1 MTHVDR
7 RAARLM
13 ALLLTM
19 IALALTS
26 YSAIAQQKKPALQKE
41 PEKVVTQEPTAPEQ
55 PEKLRRLPEGRE
67 GIPDWVPEAG
77 KLREVDCSGTETVQ
91 FLPIDVYPIL
101 PVKDDTELGG
111 KPRLK
116 IDAEVSHSAGR
127 IFLMGSVTIW
137 EGHQR
142 GLSKSNS
149 DTTFKSSFAFDSIVL
164 KKGCVIDSVSPAAG
178 QIGDSGSDRHD
189 WERVYGAG
197 LIESANCRQDTGGDD
212 EGKVGCKSIELKP
225 IIVTFRKM
233 DESRICDAVQVQP
246 RNGVLY
252 PLYNKRRGSRYEDM
266 DGNRV
271 DVFLDSNV
279 RISDTPDGKGQEL
292 LILTNLKMAEIHEN
306 PRLAMRVY
314 GEGGQRNVFLTAFD
328 SPGCR
333 IIDVRPV
340 TGALRGK
347 SYPGVHEPREYGKS
361 GANYGV
367 ATGLIDYAI
376 CRTDTSGDDSGK
388 IGCTEV
394 AYKPLTIILE
404 PYSP

>member
-26 YSAIAQQKKPALQKE
+26 YSATAKQKKPVLQKE
-41 PEKVVTQEPTAPEQ
+41 PEKVETQKPASPDQ
-55 PEKLRRLPEGRE
+55 PENVRRTKESLQRA
-67 GIPDWVPEAG
+67 PDLVRRP
-77 KLREVDCSGTETVQ
+77 LHFREVDCSGTETVQ
-91 FLPIDVYPIL
+91 FLPIDVYPVL

-127 IFLMGSVTIW
+127 IFLMGAVTIW

-142 GLSKSNS
+142 GMAQINT
-149 DTTFKSSFAFDSIVL
+149 DTRFKSSFAFDSIVL

-178 QIGDSGSDRHD
+178 QIGDSGNDSHD
-189 WERVYGAG
+189 WEEVYGAG
-197 LIESANCRQDTGGDD
+197 LIESADCRQDTRGDD
-212 EGKVGCKSIELKP
+212 EGKVGCKSIKLRP
-225 IIVTFRKM
+225 IEVTFRKM
-233 DESRICDAVQVQP
+233 DETRICDAVQMRP
-246 RNGVLY
+246 RNGVIY
-252 PLYNKRRGSRYEDM
+252 PLYNNRGSRYKDM

-271 DVFLDSNV
+271 DVSLDSNV

-292 LILTNLKMAEIHEN
+292 QILTDLRMAEIHEN

-333 IIDVRPV
+333 IVDVRPA
-340 TGALRGK
+340 TGTLRGK
-347 SYPGVHEPREYGKS
+347 SFEGDHEPRTYGKS
-361 GANYGV
+361 EANYGM

-376 CRTDTSGDDSGK
+376 CRTDTSGYDSGK

-404 PYSP
+404 PNSP